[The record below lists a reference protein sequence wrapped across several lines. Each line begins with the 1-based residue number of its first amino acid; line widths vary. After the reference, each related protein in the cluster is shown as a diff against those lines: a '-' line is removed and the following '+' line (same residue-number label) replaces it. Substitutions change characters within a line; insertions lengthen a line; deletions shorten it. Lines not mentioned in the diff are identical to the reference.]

1 MSQIQLRDLNF
12 TYDGSHVPVFQHLDL
27 QWDDGW
33 KLGLVGRNGRGK
45 TTLLR
50 LLAGELFGRGT
61 LTVPERPLYFPTP
74 VRDPGR
80 SAGAVLLEGVPQ
92 GEERRL
98 LRELDKLGLGEE
110 VLDRPFQSLSGGEQ
124 TRARLAALFCLEGG
138 YPMIDEPTNHLDE
151 AGRALVARY
160 LRGLRRGFLLVSHDR
175 TLLDGCTDYT
185 LALNRTG
192 PELIR
197 GGFSTWYQEKEN
209 RDRREAAQNE
219 KLAGEIRRLE
229 QSARRTAGWSH
240 QVERSKYGSENSG
253 LKVDRGFVGH
263 KSAKMMK
270 RSKAIAARQEA
281 ALEEKRGLLRDVE
294 RADSLKL
301 APLTYRGGRL
311 LELREAAPR
320 YEGRAVCAPCTFQLD
335 PGGRLAVTGENGS
348 GKTSLL
354 RLALGEEL
362 DHTGLLRRGSGLT
375 VSYVPQRAEGLCGL
389 PADFA
394 RAQGID
400 RTQFFTILRKLDFSR
415 ETLER
420 DMAGCSA
427 GQKKKLLLAASL
439 CQSAHL
445 YVWDEPLNYI
455 DLFSRI
461 QLEELIL
468 EYRPTLLFV
477 EHDRAFR
484 ERVATGVVELKK
496 G

>member
-92 GEERRL
+92 GEEWRL

-160 LRGLRRGFLLVSHDR
+160 LRGLRRGFLLVSPDR

-320 YEGRAVCAPCTFQLD
+320 YEGRAVCAPCTFQLE

-375 VSYVPQRAEGLCGL
+375 VSYVPQRVEGLCGL

>member
-92 GEERRL
+92 GEEWRL

-320 YEGRAVCAPCTFQLD
+320 YEGRAVCAPCTVQLE

-394 RAQGID
+394 RDQGID

>member
-61 LTVPERPLYFPTP
+61 LTVPERPLYFPAP

-92 GEERRL
+92 GEEWRL

-320 YEGRAVCAPCTFQLD
+320 YEGRAVCAPCTFQLE

>member
-92 GEERRL
+92 GEEWRL

-281 ALEEKRGLLRDVE
+281 ALEEKRGLLKDVE

-320 YEGRAVCAPCTFQLD
+320 YEGRAVCAPCTFQLE